1 VTVASGVAVRIDRM
15 SDVLTPAESRVVRL
29 LREEPDAV
37 REMPIA
43 TLAERSG
50 TSQASVVRL
59 CRKLQFKGYKDL
71 RLALAEDSGHRQQL
85 SRLHEDVDADD
96 EPGRILAKV
105 TAATVRTLEDT
116 LRVVDAA
123 TLERAVDA
131 LRQARTINFA
141 GSGASGSVA
150 QDARFRFLKAGF
162 ECHALV
168 DSSSLL
174 TRVATLGPEDV
185 LVVVSHSGRTRDIVA
200 AASEARRGGVF
211 VIGISQFGAHPLA
224 NACDVTLFTSS
235 RETAFRSEAMA
246 SRVAQLVLLDAL
258 FVAVSMPSYD
268 EVAPRLEAARALTEQ
283 MRIQP

>member
-1 VTVASGVAVRIDRM
+1 MASGVGLRIDRM
-15 SDVLTPAESRVVRL
+15 RESLTPAESRVVRVL
-29 LREEPDAV
+29 QDEPEAV
-37 REMPIA
+37 RDMPIGR
-43 TLAERSG
+43 LADRSG
-50 TSQASVVRL
+50 SSEASIVRL

-71 RLALAEDSGHRQQL
+71 RLALAEDSGHGHRL
-85 SRLHEDVDADD
+85 SRLHEDVDPDD
-96 EPGRILAKV
+96 QPGRILSKV
-105 TAATVRTLEDT
+105 TAATVRTLDDT
-116 LRVVDAA
+116 LSVVDSAV
-123 TLERAVDA
+123 LDRAVSA
-131 LRQARTINFA
+131 LRRARTINVA

-174 TRVATLGPEDV
+174 TRVATLGREDV
-185 LVVVSHSGRTRDIVA
+185 LIVISHSGRTRDIIT
-200 AASEARRGGVF
+200 AASEARRRGVF
-211 VIGISQFGAHPLA
+211 VIGITQFGAQPLGA
-224 NACDVTLFTSS
+224 ACDATLFTSS

-246 SRVAQLVLLDAL
+246 SRIAQLVLLDAL